1 MMKNH
6 HPMTETPSLK
16 QQIKTEAHTAGR
28 FAIVGL
34 AATGTHAVVALCLL
48 EFDLLSAFP
57 ANICGFLV
65 AFAVSFTGH
74 HLWSFSVSRG
84 DGRTSQ
90 RMRRFFV
97 LAIAGFALNSGI
109 LAAWLDFTAWPDA
122 LGILVSIAIVPALTF
137 LGARLWAFSSSD
149 TFT

>member
-1 MMKNH
+1 MQNH
-6 HPMTETPSLK
+6 RLMTETPSLK
-16 QQIKTEAHTAGR
+16 QQVKSEARTAGR

-34 AATGTHAVVALCLL
+34 AATATHAAVALCLL
-48 EFDLLSAFP
+48 KFGLLSAFP

-65 AFAVSFTGH
+65 AFSVSFTGH
-74 HLWSFSVSRG
+74 HLWSFSSLRG
-84 DGRTSQ
+84 DGRTGQ

-97 LAIAGFALNSGI
+97 LAIVGFALNSGI

-137 LGARLWAFSSSD
+137 LGARLWAFSSPN